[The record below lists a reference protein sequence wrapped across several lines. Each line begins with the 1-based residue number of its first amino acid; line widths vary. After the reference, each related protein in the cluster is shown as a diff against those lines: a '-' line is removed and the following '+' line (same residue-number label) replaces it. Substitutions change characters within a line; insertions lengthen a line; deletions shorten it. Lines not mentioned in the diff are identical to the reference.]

1 MSSIY
6 LSNAIFMMI
15 ILTIIFLRIRYYIT
29 WSPSKKYT
37 MIFIGMV
44 ELYVLMDALFMKE
57 LLGKS
62 GNLLQFKLVVFFFYL
77 VYVIM
82 PYVWHL
88 FMQSYMGINRSKKQR
103 FAEMIPFILLI
114 LMVLLSVPTGIVW
127 RFSRNRTYIRGTF
140 FGVFAVL
147 NLFYYVYT
155 FAQTFFILF
164 MNNTKGVRYLIKS
177 ALFSAVPL
185 IGILVNTYIIP
196 LYGAYP
202 FQPYCLVI
210 GALLSYLFMVEHQQ
224 DQMEFEHRK
233 RLSKALELEKE
244 STRKAKVAGEVK
256 NAFLANMSHDIRTP
270 MNAIIGFSDIIAEH
284 PDDEEIVKN
293 AISKIQAS
301 GEILLKIINDVL
313 DLSKIESGKAEIV
326 EMVTDLK
333 QMEENLKM
341 MLEYSI
347 QKGMIDFKV
356 EDQIENPLV
365 WCDATKLQQVLVNV
379 LNNAVK
385 FTPAGGTITF
395 SCVQRMIAPGFAE
408 YKFTIKD
415 TGIGMSQEF
424 VQKIFS
430 PFERERTS
438 TVSRTQGTG
447 LGMAITKN
455 IVDMMGGTIEVQT
468 EQGKGTEFIVCLPL
482 RIQSER
488 QRIEKIAELEGLKA
502 LVVDDDFNTCD
513 SVTKML
519 VRVGMR
525 SEWTLSGK
533 EAVLRARQS
542 MELGDAFHA
551 YIIDWRLPDMNGIE
565 VTRQIRSL
573 GDDTPIIIL
582 TAYDWS
588 DIEAEARAAGV
599 TAFCAK
605 PLFMSDIRDTLM
617 TAIGQS
623 QAEVEDSI
631 LPEAGSDFR
640 GRCILLVEDNEL
652 NSEIAVE
659 ILKGYGF
666 LVDTV
671 ENGAEAVEKVKNST
685 PGKYD
690 LVLMDVQMPVMNGY
704 EATRQIRA
712 LDDPALSGI
721 TILAMTANAFD
732 EDRKKALEYGMDG
745 FLSKPIVIEE
755 LISTLH
761 NNLLD

>member
-6 LSNAIFMMI
+6 LNNTVFMII

-29 WSPSKKYT
+29 WSPSKKYA

-44 ELYVLMDALFMKE
+44 ELYVLLDALFMKE

-103 FAEMIPFILLI
+103 FAEMIPLILLV

-147 NLFYYVYT
+147 NLFYYVYA

-196 LYGAYP
+196 LYGVYP

-224 DQMEFEHRK
+224 NQMEFEHRK
-233 RLSKALELEKE
+233 RLSNALELERE
-244 STRKAKVAGEVK
+244 STRKAKEAGEVK

-270 MNAIIGFSDIIAEH
+270 MNAIIGFSDIIAKH
-284 PDDEEIVKN
+284 PDDEEVVKN

-326 EMVTDLK
+326 ETVTDLK

-415 TGIGMSQEF
+415 TGIGMTEEF
-424 VQKIFS
+424 QKHAFEA
-430 PFERERTS
+430 FERERTS
-438 TVSRTQGTG
+438 TESKTEGTG
-447 LGMAITKN
+447 LGLAIVKKLVDLMHGDVIIQSNSGQGTK
-455 IVDMMGGTIEVQT
+455 IQIS
-468 EQGKGTEFIVCLPL
+468 LPL
-482 RIQSER
+482 RIATENQLHQSDKAKEY
-488 QRIEKIAELEGLKA
+488 KIGL
-502 LVVDDDFNTCD
+502 D
-513 SVTKML
+513 
-519 VRVGMR
+519 GMH
-525 SEWTLSGK
+525 
-533 EAVLRARQS
+533 V
-542 MELGDAFHA
+542 
-551 YIIDWRLPDMNGIE
+551 
-565 VTRQIRSL
+565 
-573 GDDTPIIIL
+573 
-582 TAYDWS
+582 
-588 DIEAEARAAGV
+588 
-599 TAFCAK
+599 
-605 PLFMSDIRDTLM
+605 
-617 TAIGQS
+617 
-623 QAEVEDSI
+623 
-631 LPEAGSDFR
+631 
-640 GRCILLVEDNEL
+640 LLVEDNEL
-652 NSEIAVE
+652 NAEIAMEVLKNKGVLVNWVPDGCACVE
-659 ILKGYGF
+659 EIQDK
-666 LVDTV
+666 
-671 ENGAEAVEKVKNST
+671 EAGT
-685 PGKYD
+685 YQFI
-690 LVLMDVQMPVMNGY
+690 LMDVQMPRMNGY
-704 EATRQIRA
+704 EATQKIRQLTDVKKAQI
-712 LDDPALSGI
+712 PI
-721 TILAMTANAFD
+721 IAMTANAFE
-732 EDRKKALEYGMDG
+732 EDRKHALDAGMDG
-745 FLSKPIVIEE
+745 FIMKPFRVDEMMKVIGEVME
-755 LISTLH
+755 
-761 NNLLD
+761 

>member
-6 LSNAIFMMI
+6 LNNTVFMII

-29 WSPSKKYT
+29 WSPSKKYA

-44 ELYVLMDALFMKE
+44 ELYVLLDALFMKE

-103 FAEMIPFILLI
+103 FAEMIPLILLV

-147 NLFYYVYT
+147 NLFYYVYA

-196 LYGAYP
+196 LYGVYP

-224 DQMEFEHRK
+224 NQMEFEHRK
-233 RLSKALELEKE
+233 RLSNALELERE
-244 STRKAKVAGEVK
+244 STRKAKEAGEVK
-256 NAFLANMSHDIRTP
+256 NTFLANMSHDIRTP
-270 MNAIIGFSDIIAEH
+270 MNAIIGFSDIIAKH
-284 PDDEEIVKN
+284 PDDEEVVKN

-326 EMVTDLK
+326 ETVTDLK

-395 SCVQRMIAPGFAE
+395 SCIQRMIASGFAE

-415 TGIGMSQEF
+415 TGIGMTEEF
-424 VQKIFS
+424 QKHAFEA
-430 PFERERTS
+430 FERERTS
-438 TVSRTQGTG
+438 TESKTEGTG
-447 LGMAITKN
+447 LGLAIVKKLVDLMHGDVIIQSNSGQGTK
-455 IVDMMGGTIEVQT
+455 IQIS
-468 EQGKGTEFIVCLPL
+468 LPL
-482 RIQSER
+482 RIATENQFHQSDKAKEY
-488 QRIEKIAELEGLKA
+488 KIGL
-502 LVVDDDFNTCD
+502 D
-513 SVTKML
+513 
-519 VRVGMR
+519 GMH
-525 SEWTLSGK
+525 
-533 EAVLRARQS
+533 V
-542 MELGDAFHA
+542 
-551 YIIDWRLPDMNGIE
+551 
-565 VTRQIRSL
+565 
-573 GDDTPIIIL
+573 
-582 TAYDWS
+582 
-588 DIEAEARAAGV
+588 
-599 TAFCAK
+599 
-605 PLFMSDIRDTLM
+605 
-617 TAIGQS
+617 
-623 QAEVEDSI
+623 
-631 LPEAGSDFR
+631 
-640 GRCILLVEDNEL
+640 LLVEDNEL
-652 NSEIAVE
+652 NAEIAMEVLKNKGVLVNWVPDGCACVE
-659 ILKGYGF
+659 EIQDK
-666 LVDTV
+666 
-671 ENGAEAVEKVKNST
+671 EAGT
-685 PGKYD
+685 YQFI
-690 LVLMDVQMPVMNGY
+690 LMDVQMPRMNGY
-704 EATRQIRA
+704 EATQKIRQLADVKKAQI
-712 LDDPALSGI
+712 PI
-721 TILAMTANAFD
+721 IAMTANAFE
-732 EDRKKALEYGMDG
+732 EDRKHALDAGMDG
-745 FLSKPIVIEE
+745 FIMKPFRVDEMMKVIGEVME
-755 LISTLH
+755 
-761 NNLLD
+761 

>member
-6 LSNAIFMMI
+6 LNNTVFMII

-29 WSPSKKYT
+29 WSPSKKYA

-44 ELYVLMDALFMKE
+44 ELYVLLDALFMKE

-103 FAEMIPFILLI
+103 FAEMIPLILLV

-147 NLFYYVYT
+147 NLFYYVYA

-196 LYGAYP
+196 LYGVYP

-224 DQMEFEHRK
+224 NQMEFEHRK
-233 RLSKALELEKE
+233 RLSNALELERE

-270 MNAIIGFSDIIAEH
+270 MNAIIGFSDIIAKH
-284 PDDEEIVKN
+284 PDDEEVVKN

-313 DLSKIESGKAEIV
+313 NLSKIESGKAEIV
-326 EMVTDLK
+326 ETVTDLK

-415 TGIGMSQEF
+415 TGIGMTEEF
-424 VQKIFS
+424 QKHAFEA
-430 PFERERTS
+430 FERERTS
-438 TVSRTQGTG
+438 TESKTEGTG
-447 LGMAITKN
+447 LGLAIVKKLVDLMHGDVIIQSNSGQGTK
-455 IVDMMGGTIEVQT
+455 IQIS
-468 EQGKGTEFIVCLPL
+468 LPL
-482 RIQSER
+482 RIATENQLHQSDKAKEY
-488 QRIEKIAELEGLKA
+488 KIGL
-502 LVVDDDFNTCD
+502 D
-513 SVTKML
+513 
-519 VRVGMR
+519 GMH
-525 SEWTLSGK
+525 
-533 EAVLRARQS
+533 V
-542 MELGDAFHA
+542 
-551 YIIDWRLPDMNGIE
+551 
-565 VTRQIRSL
+565 
-573 GDDTPIIIL
+573 
-582 TAYDWS
+582 
-588 DIEAEARAAGV
+588 
-599 TAFCAK
+599 
-605 PLFMSDIRDTLM
+605 
-617 TAIGQS
+617 
-623 QAEVEDSI
+623 
-631 LPEAGSDFR
+631 
-640 GRCILLVEDNEL
+640 LLVEDNEL
-652 NSEIAVE
+652 NAEIAMEVLKNKGVLVNWVPDGCACVE
-659 ILKGYGF
+659 EIQDK
-666 LVDTV
+666 
-671 ENGAEAVEKVKNST
+671 EAGT
-685 PGKYD
+685 YQFI
-690 LVLMDVQMPVMNGY
+690 LMDVQMPRMNGY
-704 EATRQIRA
+704 EATQKIRQLADVKKAQI
-712 LDDPALSGI
+712 PI
-721 TILAMTANAFD
+721 IAMTANAFE
-732 EDRKKALEYGMDG
+732 EDRKHALDAGMDG
-745 FLSKPIVIEE
+745 FIMKPFRVDEMMKVIGEVME
-755 LISTLH
+755 
-761 NNLLD
+761 

>member
-44 ELYVLMDALFMKE
+44 ELYVLLDALFMKE

-103 FAEMIPFILLI
+103 FAEMIPLILLV

-147 NLFYYVYT
+147 NLFYYVYA

-196 LYGAYP
+196 LYGVYP

-224 DQMEFEHRK
+224 NQMEFEHRK
-233 RLSKALELEKE
+233 RLSNALELEKE

-270 MNAIIGFSDIIAEH
+270 MNAIIGFSDIIAKH
-284 PDDEEIVKN
+284 PDDEEVVKN

-326 EMVTDLK
+326 ETVTDLK

-395 SCVQRMIAPGFAE
+395 SCVQRMIASGFAE

-415 TGIGMSQEF
+415 TGIGMTEEF
-424 VQKIFS
+424 QKHAFEA
-430 PFERERTS
+430 FERERTS
-438 TVSRTQGTG
+438 TESKTEGTG
-447 LGMAITKN
+447 LGLAIVKKLVDLMHGDVIIQSNSGQGTK
-455 IVDMMGGTIEVQT
+455 IQIS
-468 EQGKGTEFIVCLPL
+468 LPL
-482 RIQSER
+482 RIATENQLHQSDKAKEY
-488 QRIEKIAELEGLKA
+488 KIGL
-502 LVVDDDFNTCD
+502 D
-513 SVTKML
+513 
-519 VRVGMR
+519 GMH
-525 SEWTLSGK
+525 
-533 EAVLRARQS
+533 V
-542 MELGDAFHA
+542 
-551 YIIDWRLPDMNGIE
+551 
-565 VTRQIRSL
+565 
-573 GDDTPIIIL
+573 
-582 TAYDWS
+582 
-588 DIEAEARAAGV
+588 
-599 TAFCAK
+599 
-605 PLFMSDIRDTLM
+605 
-617 TAIGQS
+617 
-623 QAEVEDSI
+623 
-631 LPEAGSDFR
+631 
-640 GRCILLVEDNEL
+640 LLVEDNEL
-652 NSEIAVE
+652 NAEIAMEVLKNKGVLVNWVPDGCACVE
-659 ILKGYGF
+659 EIQDK
-666 LVDTV
+666 
-671 ENGAEAVEKVKNST
+671 EAGT
-685 PGKYD
+685 YQFI
-690 LVLMDVQMPVMNGY
+690 LMDVQMPRMNGY
-704 EATRQIRA
+704 EATQKIRQLADVKKAQI
-712 LDDPALSGI
+712 PI
-721 TILAMTANAFD
+721 IAMTANAFE
-732 EDRKKALEYGMDG
+732 EDRKHALDAGMDG
-745 FLSKPIVIEE
+745 FIIKPFRVDEMMKVIGEVME
-755 LISTLH
+755 
-761 NNLLD
+761 

>member
-6 LSNAIFMMI
+6 LNNTVFMMI

-29 WSPSKKYT
+29 WSPSKKYA

-44 ELYVLMDALFMKE
+44 ELYVLLDALFMKE

-103 FAEMIPFILLI
+103 FAEMIPLILLV

-147 NLFYYVYT
+147 NLFYYVYA

-196 LYGAYP
+196 LYGVYP

-224 DQMEFEHRK
+224 NQMEFEHRK
-233 RLSKALELEKE
+233 RLSNALELERE
-244 STRKAKVAGEVK
+244 STRKAKEAGEVK
-256 NAFLANMSHDIRTP
+256 NTFLANMSHDIRTP
-270 MNAIIGFSDIIAEH
+270 MNAIIGFSDIIAKH
-284 PDDEEIVKN
+284 PDDEEVVKN

-326 EMVTDLK
+326 ETVTDLK

-347 QKGMIDFKV
+347 QKGMIEFKV

-395 SCVQRMIAPGFAE
+395 SCVQRMIASGFAK

-415 TGIGMSQEF
+415 TGIGMTEEF
-424 VQKIFS
+424 QKHAFEA
-430 PFERERTS
+430 FERERTS
-438 TVSRTQGTG
+438 TESKTEGTG
-447 LGMAITKN
+447 LGLAIVKKLVDLMHGDVIIQSNSGQGTK
-455 IVDMMGGTIEVQT
+455 IQIS
-468 EQGKGTEFIVCLPL
+468 LPL
-482 RIQSER
+482 RIATENQLHQSDKAKEY
-488 QRIEKIAELEGLKA
+488 KIGLG
-502 LVVDDDFNTCD
+502 
-513 SVTKML
+513 
-519 VRVGMR
+519 GMH
-525 SEWTLSGK
+525 
-533 EAVLRARQS
+533 V
-542 MELGDAFHA
+542 
-551 YIIDWRLPDMNGIE
+551 
-565 VTRQIRSL
+565 
-573 GDDTPIIIL
+573 
-582 TAYDWS
+582 
-588 DIEAEARAAGV
+588 
-599 TAFCAK
+599 
-605 PLFMSDIRDTLM
+605 
-617 TAIGQS
+617 
-623 QAEVEDSI
+623 
-631 LPEAGSDFR
+631 
-640 GRCILLVEDNEL
+640 LLVEDNEL
-652 NSEIAVE
+652 NAEIAMEVLKNKGVLVNWVPDGCACVE
-659 ILKGYGF
+659 EIQDK
-666 LVDTV
+666 
-671 ENGAEAVEKVKNST
+671 EAGT
-685 PGKYD
+685 YQFI
-690 LVLMDVQMPVMNGY
+690 LMDVQMPRMNGY
-704 EATRQIRA
+704 EATQKIRQLADVKKAQI
-712 LDDPALSGI
+712 PI
-721 TILAMTANAFD
+721 IAMTANAFE
-732 EDRKKALEYGMDG
+732 EDRKHALDAGMDG
-745 FLSKPIVIEE
+745 FIMKPFRVDEMMKVIGEVME
-755 LISTLH
+755 
-761 NNLLD
+761 

>member
-6 LSNAIFMMI
+6 LNNTVFMMI

-29 WSPSKKYT
+29 WSPSKKYA

-44 ELYVLMDALFMKE
+44 ELYVLLDALFMKE

-103 FAEMIPFILLI
+103 FAEMIPLILLV

-147 NLFYYVYT
+147 NLFYYVYA

-196 LYGAYP
+196 LYGVYP

-224 DQMEFEHRK
+224 NQMEFEHRK
-233 RLSKALELEKE
+233 RLSNALELERE
-244 STRKAKVAGEVK
+244 STRKAKEAGEVK

-270 MNAIIGFSDIIAEH
+270 MNAIIGFSDIIAKH
-284 PDDEEIVKN
+284 PDDEEVVKN

-326 EMVTDLK
+326 ETVTDLK

-395 SCVQRMIAPGFAE
+395 SCVQRMIASGFAE

-415 TGIGMSQEF
+415 TGIGMTEEF
-424 VQKIFS
+424 QKHAFEA
-430 PFERERTS
+430 FERERTS
-438 TVSRTQGTG
+438 TESKTEGTG
-447 LGMAITKN
+447 LGLAIVKKLVDLMHGDVIIQSNSGQGTK
-455 IVDMMGGTIEVQT
+455 IQIS
-468 EQGKGTEFIVCLPL
+468 LPL
-482 RIQSER
+482 RIATENQLHQSDKAKEY
-488 QRIEKIAELEGLKA
+488 KIGL
-502 LVVDDDFNTCD
+502 D
-513 SVTKML
+513 
-519 VRVGMR
+519 GMH
-525 SEWTLSGK
+525 
-533 EAVLRARQS
+533 V
-542 MELGDAFHA
+542 
-551 YIIDWRLPDMNGIE
+551 
-565 VTRQIRSL
+565 
-573 GDDTPIIIL
+573 
-582 TAYDWS
+582 
-588 DIEAEARAAGV
+588 
-599 TAFCAK
+599 
-605 PLFMSDIRDTLM
+605 
-617 TAIGQS
+617 
-623 QAEVEDSI
+623 
-631 LPEAGSDFR
+631 
-640 GRCILLVEDNEL
+640 LLVEDNEL
-652 NSEIAVE
+652 NAEIAMEVLKNKGVLVNWVPDGCACVE
-659 ILKGYGF
+659 EIQDK
-666 LVDTV
+666 
-671 ENGAEAVEKVKNST
+671 EAGT
-685 PGKYD
+685 YQFI
-690 LVLMDVQMPVMNGY
+690 LMDVQMPRMNGY
-704 EATRQIRA
+704 EATQKIRQLADVKKAQI
-712 LDDPALSGI
+712 PI
-721 TILAMTANAFD
+721 IAMTANAFE
-732 EDRKKALEYGMDG
+732 EDRKHALDAGMDG
-745 FLSKPIVIEE
+745 FIMKPFRVDEMMKVIGEVME
-755 LISTLH
+755 
-761 NNLLD
+761 

>member
-62 GNLLQFKLVVFFFYL
+62 GNFLQFKLVVFFFYL

-103 FAEMIPFILLI
+103 FAEMIPFILLV

-185 IGILVNTYIIP
+185 IGILANTYIIP

-313 DLSKIESGKAEIV
+313 DLSKIESGKAENV
-326 EMVTDLK
+326 ETVTDLK

-365 WCDATKLQQVLVNV
+365 WCDVTKLQQVLVNV

-415 TGIGMSQEF
+415 TGIGMTEEF
-424 VQKIFS
+424 QKHAFEA
-430 PFERERTS
+430 FERERTS
-438 TVSRTQGTG
+438 TESKTEGTG
-447 LGMAITKN
+447 LGLAIVKKLVDLMHGNVIIQSNSGQGTK
-455 IVDMMGGTIEVQT
+455 IQIS
-468 EQGKGTEFIVCLPL
+468 LPL
-482 RIQSER
+482 RIATENQLHQSDKAKEY
-488 QRIEKIAELEGLKA
+488 KIGL
-502 LVVDDDFNTCD
+502 D
-513 SVTKML
+513 
-519 VRVGMR
+519 GMH
-525 SEWTLSGK
+525 
-533 EAVLRARQS
+533 V
-542 MELGDAFHA
+542 
-551 YIIDWRLPDMNGIE
+551 
-565 VTRQIRSL
+565 
-573 GDDTPIIIL
+573 
-582 TAYDWS
+582 
-588 DIEAEARAAGV
+588 
-599 TAFCAK
+599 
-605 PLFMSDIRDTLM
+605 
-617 TAIGQS
+617 
-623 QAEVEDSI
+623 
-631 LPEAGSDFR
+631 
-640 GRCILLVEDNEL
+640 LLVEDNEL
-652 NSEIAVE
+652 NAEIAMEVLKNKGVLVNWVPDGCACVE
-659 ILKGYGF
+659 EIQDK
-666 LVDTV
+666 
-671 ENGAEAVEKVKNST
+671 EAGT
-685 PGKYD
+685 YQFI
-690 LVLMDVQMPVMNGY
+690 LMDVQMPRMNGY
-704 EATRQIRA
+704 EATQKIRQLADVKKAQI
-712 LDDPALSGI
+712 PI
-721 TILAMTANAFD
+721 IAMTANAFE
-732 EDRKKALEYGMDG
+732 EDRKHALDAGMDG
-745 FLSKPIVIEE
+745 FIMKPFRVGDYIISPSGEGKVSMVGLVYTTILTTDNKTITIPNGTLSNSTVTNVTAMDKRMLELKVGIAYEADIRTAKAVLERVYREHPMVKKEEDIKVFVDSLGDSSVVLGIRGWVETSDYWQTRWDILERIKLSFDEAGIEIPYNKMDVH
-755 LISTLH
+755 LKQ
-761 NNLLD
+761 

>member
-6 LSNAIFMMI
+6 LNNTVFMII

-29 WSPSKKYT
+29 WSPSKKYA

-44 ELYVLMDALFMKE
+44 ELYVLLDALFMKE

-103 FAEMIPFILLI
+103 FAEMIPLILLV

-147 NLFYYVYT
+147 NLFYYVYA

-196 LYGAYP
+196 LYGVYP

-224 DQMEFEHRK
+224 NQMEFEHRK
-233 RLSKALELEKE
+233 RLSSALELERE
-244 STRKAKVAGEVK
+244 STRKAKEAGEVK

-270 MNAIIGFSDIIAEH
+270 MNAIIGFSDIIAKH
-284 PDDEEIVKN
+284 PDDEEVVKN

-326 EMVTDLK
+326 ETVTDLK

-395 SCVQRMIAPGFAE
+395 SCVQRMIASGFAE
-408 YKFTIKD
+408 YKFMIKD
-415 TGIGMSQEF
+415 TGIGMTEEF
-424 VQKIFS
+424 QKHAFEA
-430 PFERERTS
+430 FERERTS
-438 TVSRTQGTG
+438 TESKTEGTG
-447 LGMAITKN
+447 LGLAIVKKLVDLMHGDVIIQSNSGQGTK
-455 IVDMMGGTIEVQT
+455 IQIS
-468 EQGKGTEFIVCLPL
+468 LSL
-482 RIQSER
+482 RIATENQLHQSDKAKEY
-488 QRIEKIAELEGLKA
+488 KIGL
-502 LVVDDDFNTCD
+502 D
-513 SVTKML
+513 
-519 VRVGMR
+519 GMH
-525 SEWTLSGK
+525 
-533 EAVLRARQS
+533 V
-542 MELGDAFHA
+542 
-551 YIIDWRLPDMNGIE
+551 
-565 VTRQIRSL
+565 
-573 GDDTPIIIL
+573 
-582 TAYDWS
+582 
-588 DIEAEARAAGV
+588 
-599 TAFCAK
+599 
-605 PLFMSDIRDTLM
+605 
-617 TAIGQS
+617 
-623 QAEVEDSI
+623 
-631 LPEAGSDFR
+631 
-640 GRCILLVEDNEL
+640 LLVEDNEL
-652 NSEIAVE
+652 NAEIAMEVLKNKGVLVNWVPDGCACVE
-659 ILKGYGF
+659 EIQDK
-666 LVDTV
+666 
-671 ENGAEAVEKVKNST
+671 EAGT
-685 PGKYD
+685 YQFI
-690 LVLMDVQMPVMNGY
+690 LMDVQMPRMNGY
-704 EATRQIRA
+704 EATQKIRQLADVKKAQI
-712 LDDPALSGI
+712 PI
-721 TILAMTANAFD
+721 IAMTANAFE
-732 EDRKKALEYGMDG
+732 EDRKHALDAGMDG
-745 FLSKPIVIEE
+745 FIMKPFRVDEMMKVIGEVME
-755 LISTLH
+755 
-761 NNLLD
+761 

>member
-6 LSNAIFMMI
+6 LNNTVFMMI

-103 FAEMIPFILLI
+103 FAEMIPLILLV

-147 NLFYYVYT
+147 NLFYYVYA

-196 LYGAYP
+196 LYGVYP

-224 DQMEFEHRK
+224 NQMEFEHRK
-233 RLSKALELEKE
+233 RLSNALELERE
-244 STRKAKVAGEVK
+244 STRKAKEAGEVK

-270 MNAIIGFSDIIAEH
+270 MNAIIGFSDIIAKH
-284 PDDEEIVKN
+284 PDDEEVVKN

-326 EMVTDLK
+326 ETVTDLK

-415 TGIGMSQEF
+415 TGIGMTEEF
-424 VQKIFS
+424 QKHAFEA
-430 PFERERTS
+430 FERERTS
-438 TVSRTQGTG
+438 TESKTEGTG
-447 LGMAITKN
+447 LGLAIVKKLVDLMHGDVIIQSNSGQGTK
-455 IVDMMGGTIEVQT
+455 IQIS
-468 EQGKGTEFIVCLPL
+468 LPL
-482 RIQSER
+482 RIATENQLHQSDKAKEY
-488 QRIEKIAELEGLKA
+488 KIGL
-502 LVVDDDFNTCD
+502 D
-513 SVTKML
+513 
-519 VRVGMR
+519 GMH
-525 SEWTLSGK
+525 
-533 EAVLRARQS
+533 V
-542 MELGDAFHA
+542 
-551 YIIDWRLPDMNGIE
+551 
-565 VTRQIRSL
+565 
-573 GDDTPIIIL
+573 
-582 TAYDWS
+582 
-588 DIEAEARAAGV
+588 
-599 TAFCAK
+599 
-605 PLFMSDIRDTLM
+605 
-617 TAIGQS
+617 
-623 QAEVEDSI
+623 
-631 LPEAGSDFR
+631 
-640 GRCILLVEDNEL
+640 LLVEDNEL
-652 NSEIAVE
+652 NAEIAMEVLKNKGVLVNWVPDGCACVE
-659 ILKGYGF
+659 EIQDK
-666 LVDTV
+666 
-671 ENGAEAVEKVKNST
+671 EAGT
-685 PGKYD
+685 YQFI
-690 LVLMDVQMPVMNGY
+690 LMDVQMPRMNGY
-704 EATRQIRA
+704 EATQKIRQLADVKKAQI
-712 LDDPALSGI
+712 PI
-721 TILAMTANAFD
+721 IAMTANAFE
-732 EDRKKALEYGMDG
+732 EDRKHALDAGMDG
-745 FLSKPIVIEE
+745 FIMKPFRVDEMMKVIGEVME
-755 LISTLH
+755 
-761 NNLLD
+761 